1 MDVRLGLATPH
12 FVMGEGQARFRSQPH
27 DGVAI
32 VVVLQLALAM
42 VFAVTRR
49 RWAAAFDSDGTHNYG
64 VFEGGAVEDG
74 AVEDGAVED
83 ASVDHPDKS
92 HDGVPVR
99 ALTPN
104 AGIGFC
110 RLWPCSC
117 RSPGYEPPGHF
128 QG

>member
-1 MDVRLGLATPH
+1 MTGRCPMDVRLGLATPH

-32 VVVLQLALAM
+32 VVLQLALAM

-74 AVEDGAVED
+74 AVEDGAVGRLCGSPRQV
-83 ASVDHPDKS
+83 ARRS
-92 HDGVPVR
+92 
-99 ALTPN
+99 
-104 AGIGFC
+104 AGSGAN
-110 RLWPCSC
+110 S
-117 RSPGYEPPGHF
+117 
-128 QG
+128 